1 MYPEPTGEVRMSL
14 SLRFAAGSHDGM
26 IREHNEDSGYAGP
39 RLLAVADGMGG
50 QAAGEVASS
59 EVISTMV
66 QLDEDIPGSDILTS
80 LGSAVQR
87 ANDQL
92 RVMVEEDPQLEGMGT
107 TLTALLWTGQRLGL
121 VHVGDSRAYLLRDGQ
136 LTQITQDHT
145 WVQRLVDEGRITE
158 EEATTHPQRSLL
170 MRALGSGD
178 HVEPDLSIREVRAG
192 DRYLLCSDGLSGVVS
207 QQTLEETLASYQGP
221 QETVQELI
229 QLALRGG
236 GPDNITCIVAD
247 VLDVGSVST
256 EDTLAGQLNDTP
268 VIVGAVA
275 ETQQPLGGDPGA
287 LRTPAARAAELG
299 RGGQSVPQQPA
310 PGGTPEGGFGP
321 PGSSDP
327 SFAASPAGAFGPY
340 ADEEFTKGGGKR
352 RWVKRSLWIAVALAV
367 VGGGLYGGYRWTQT
381 QYYVG
386 AKEQH
391 VALYRGIDQEL
402 AGVKLNDVY
411 QDRPEIELKYLPLF
425 QRKQVKETIA
435 LNSKKEAQ
443 EKVRELGAQ
452 AEVCKIVAEQK
463 AQPKKSG
470 KSGGD
475 SEKKRKDEQNE
486 PGDAGRRD
494 SRGSQNGSTAGTG
507 DGTGTGTGAGTGTGD
522 GATGTTGNTGTTG
535 ATGTNAALRTAPGS
549 QHDSTRV
556 SDSSPSPGPK
566 LTEKQRELAKQCT
579 AP

>member
-1 MYPEPTGEVRMSL
+1 MRMYPEPTGEVRMSL

-66 QLDEDIPGSDILTS
+66 QLDEDVPGSDLLTS
-80 LGSAVQR
+80 LGTTVQR

-192 DRYLLCSDGLSGVVS
+192 DRYLLCSDGLSSVVS
-207 QQTLEETLASYQGP
+207 HQTLEEALAGYHGP

-247 VLDVGSVST
+247 VLDVDHD
-256 EDTLAGQLNDTP
+256 DTLAGYLNDTP

-275 ETQQPLGGDPGA
+275 ETQQPLGGDPGT

-299 RGGQSVPQQPA
+299 RGGVPQQGQQGA
-310 PGGTPEGGFGP
+310 PEGFGP
-321 PGSSDP
+321 PTDGP
-327 SFAASPAGAFGPY
+327 TAPAGAFGPY
-340 ADEEFTKGGGKR
+340 SDEELHKPRGGKG
-352 RWVKRSLWIAVALAV
+352 RWVKRSLWIALALAV

-381 QYYVG
+381 QYYIG
-386 AKEQH
+386 AKDEH
-391 VALYRGIDQEL
+391 VALYRGISQEL
-402 AGVKLNDVY
+402 AGVKLHNVY
-411 QDRPEIELKYLPLF
+411 EDAPEIELKYLPTF
-425 QRKQVKETIA
+425 QRNQVRDTIA
-435 LNSKKEAQ
+435 LNNRDEARD
-443 EKVRELGAQ
+443 KLDELGKQ
-452 AEVCKIVAEQK
+452 AEVCKIVADRKQK
-463 AQPKKSG
+463 PEKPES
-470 KSGGD
+470 D
-475 SEKKRKDEQNE
+475 KKRKDEENR
-486 PGDAGRRD
+486 PGDAGRK
-494 SRGSQNGSTAGTG
+494 GGAETGNGSDTGTG
-507 DGTGTGTGAGTGTGD
+507 TGNGTGTGTGTGTST
-522 GATGTTGNTGTTG
+522 ANP
-535 ATGTNAALRTAPGS
+535 AAFTSGS
-549 QHDSTRV
+549 THDSTR
-556 SDSSPSPGPK
+556 SGSPSPDPSSG
-566 LTEKQRELAKQCT
+566 LTGKQQELAKQCT